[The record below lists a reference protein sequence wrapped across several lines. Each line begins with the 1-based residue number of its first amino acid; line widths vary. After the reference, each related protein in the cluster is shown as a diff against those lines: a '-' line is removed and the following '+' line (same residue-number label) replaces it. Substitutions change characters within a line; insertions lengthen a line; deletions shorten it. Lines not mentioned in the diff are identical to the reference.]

1 LPVDRVVVIGLD
13 CAEPSLVFER
23 FAGHLPNL
31 AALRAR
37 GSFGHLT
44 SCLPPITVPA
54 WSCMASSKD
63 PGQLGIYGFRNRK
76 DYSYDGLS
84 IAMST
89 AVKEPRIWEI
99 LSDAGLASIVVGVPG
114 TFPIVRPFKGQMVS
128 CFLTPNPQDAYGSDE
143 PTKQFTHPAAL
154 KNTIRDLVGEYMVDV
169 KGFRTDDKAWLLEQ
183 IYMMTNRRHKVVM
196 HLAAT
201 NVAQPPSA
209 VAGGIL
215 KPHASDLKTDWKLL
229 WSVEMGT
236 DRIHHGFWQFFDEKH
251 HRYEKGNPFESALLR
266 YYIHLDKHIGE
277 MVATLDPARTA
288 FLVVSD
294 HGAKRMDGGLCFND
308 WLIREGYMV
317 MKDDA
322 GAGASAR
329 AAAAPTK
336 FEFKNV
342 DWTKTKAW
350 GEGGYYGRCFINVQ
364 GREPNGIVP
373 QADYEKLRDELIGK
387 LEALPDD
394 KGRPMGTRVY
404 KPEAIYKKVNGVA
417 PDLIVIFGDL
427 HWRSVGTV
435 GNPSLYTFSN
445 DTGPD
450 DANHA
455 QQGMYIMA
463 LPEGL
468 SGAPA
473 PRGRVDGPTLY
484 DISPT
489 ILKLLGQKVPSDMIG
504 RAMV

>member
-1 LPVDRVVVIGLD
+1 
-13 CAEPSLVFER
+13 
-23 FAGHLPNL
+23 
-31 AALRAR
+31 
-37 GSFGHLT
+37 
-44 SCLPPITVPA
+44 
-54 WSCMASSKD
+54 MASSKD

-76 DYSYDGLS
+76 DHTYEGLS

-99 LSDAGLASIVVGVPG
+99 LSDAGLQSIVVGVPG
-114 TFPIVRPFKGQMVS
+114 TFPILRPFKGNMVS
-128 CFLTPNPQDAYGSDE
+128 CFLTPNPQDAYGNED
-143 PTKQFTHPAAL
+143 PTKQFTHPPAL
-154 KNTIRDLVGEYMVDV
+154 KNTIRDWVGEYMVDV

-183 IYMMTNRRHKVVM
+183 IYQMTNRRHKVVM
-196 HLAAT
+196 ELSKT
-201 NVAQPPSA
+201 QP
-209 VAGGIL
+209 
-215 KPHASDLKTDWKLL
+215 WKLC

-251 HRYEKGNPFESALLR
+251 HRYEKGNPFEQAIKR
-266 YYIHLDKHIGE
+266 YYLHLDKQIGE
-277 MVATLDPARTA
+277 FVAQCDPAKTA

-308 WLIREGYMV
+308 WLIQEGYMV
-317 MKDDA
+317 MKEQPTK
-322 GAGASAR
+322 
-329 AAAAPTK
+329 PTK

-342 DWTKTKAW
+342 DWSRTKVW

-373 QADYEKLRDELIGK
+373 KSEYENLRSELIRK

-404 KPEAIYKKVNGVA
+404 KPEDIYKRVEGVA

-435 GNPSLYTFSN
+435 GNESIYTFSN

-463 LPEGL
+463 LPEG
-468 SGAPA
+468 G
-473 PRGRVDGPTLY
+473 PRGRIDGPTLY
-484 DISPT
+484 DVSPT
-489 ILKLLGQKVPSDMIG
+489 ILKLLGQKVPADMIG
-504 RAMV
+504 RPLI